1 MIKIKL
7 ICVGKLKEKFWV
19 EAQNEYIKRLQK
31 FCKFE
36 IVELPEKNHT
46 STISET
52 LQREG
57 ELILEKVEGKSVLFD
72 INAKLFNS
80 QNLAELIEK
89 SSQATSI
96 ISFVIGGSYGVSEK
110 VKHQMNEKVSFGKIT
125 LPHNLARIVAIEQI
139 YRAFNILSGTNYHK

>member
-1 MIKIKL
+1 M
-7 ICVGKLKEKFWV
+7 
-19 EAQNEYIKRLQK
+19 
-31 FCKFE
+31 
-36 IVELPEKNHT
+36 PEKNHT

-72 INAKLFNS
+72 INAKLFSS
-80 QNLAELIEK
+80 QNLADLIEK
-89 SSQATSI
+89 TSQSSSI

>member
-72 INAKLFNS
+72 INAKLF
-80 QNLAELIEK
+80 L
-89 SSQATSI
+89 
-96 ISFVIGGSYGVSEK
+96 F
-110 VKHQMNEKVSFGKIT
+110 
-125 LPHNLARIVAIEQI
+125 
-139 YRAFNILSGTNYHK
+139 

>member
-1 MIKIKL
+1 MFNIKIL
-7 ICVGKLKEKFWV
+7 CVGKLKEKFWV

-36 IVELPEKNHT
+36 IVELPEKNQT

-57 ELILEKVEGKSVLFD
+57 ELILEKIEGKSVLFD
-72 INAKLFNS
+72 INAKLFSS
-80 QNLAELIEK
+80 QNLADLIEK

-96 ISFVIGGSYGVSEK
+96 ISFVIGSSYGVSEK
-110 VKHQMNEKVSFGKIT
+110 VKKHTDEKVSFGKIT

-139 YRAFNILSGTNYHK
+139 YRAFNIISGTNYHK